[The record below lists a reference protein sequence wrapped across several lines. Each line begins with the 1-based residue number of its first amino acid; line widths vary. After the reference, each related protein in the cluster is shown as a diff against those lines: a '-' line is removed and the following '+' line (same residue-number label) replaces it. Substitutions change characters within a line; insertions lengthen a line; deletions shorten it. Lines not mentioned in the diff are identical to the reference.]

1 MIHYFKEHEMRTTL
15 TAVSALALLA
25 SVPVAP
31 ANAADVYTPGGLKDT
46 PYVAPAPTWTG
57 FIVGI
62 GAVGAYV
69 NHDTSLQIDNATIIE
84 ANGLAGFGPGA
95 DFLVGFRYQF
105 PQSRLVLGIE
115 AEYDI
120 TSAPFTL
127 SIPPAHEFSANID
140 LQGQWAILGTIGL
153 VINPKSRA
161 YVGGGFGEGFF
172 HINPGVPGPVVGL
185 NSSPTVQ
192 EAVFKAGLEA
202 KLPWVASGAFIR
214 GEYEFRAGETVT
226 LWSGTF
232 HYEGTHT
239 IAIKDT
245 PDTNVAKVVL
255 GYQFGTGSGPL
266 EAFK

>member
-1 MIHYFKEHEMRTTL
+1 MR

-25 SVPVAP
+25 MIAP
-31 ANAADVYTPGGLKDT
+31 ATAADIYTSAKDPIVMAGT
-46 PYVAPAPTWTG
+46 PTPTWTG
-57 FIVGI
+57 FIIGV

-69 NHDTSLQIDNATIIE
+69 NHDTKIEFDNLTLAE

-95 DFLVGFRYQF
+95 DFLVGFRYQL
-105 PQSRLVLGIE
+105 PQSRLVFGIE

-127 SIPPAHEFSANID
+127 SFPTNGFSANID
-140 LQGQWAILGTIGL
+140 LQGQWAILGTVGL
-153 VINPKSRA
+153 VINPNTMA
-161 YVGGGFGEGFF
+161 YVGGGWGEGFF
-172 HINPGVPGPVVGL
+172 HIGQPFGVIPGL
-185 NSSPTVQ
+185 NSSPTVN

-226 LWSGTF
+226 LWSISN
-232 HYEGTHT
+232 ERDK

-255 GYQFGTGSGPL
+255 GYQFGTSSSPL
-266 EAFK
+266 ESFK

>member
-1 MIHYFKEHEMRTTL
+1 MRTTL

-25 SVPVAP
+25 SIAP
-31 ANAADVYTPGGLKDT
+31 ATAADVYSSAKDPIT
-46 PYVAPAPTWTG
+46 MAGVPAPTWTG
-57 FIVGI
+57 FIIGV

-69 NHDTSLQIDNATIIE
+69 NHDVKFQEDSVTQAEL
-84 ANGLAGFGPGA
+84 NGLAGFGPGA

-105 PQSRLVLGIE
+105 PQSRLVFGIE

-127 SIPPAHEFSANID
+127 SIPPANGFSANID
-140 LQGQWAILGTIGL
+140 LQGQWAILGTVGL
-153 VINPKSRA
+153 VINPNTMA
-161 YVGGGFGEGFF
+161 YIGGGFGEGFF

-185 NSSPTVQ
+185 STSPTVQ

-202 KLPWVASGAFIR
+202 KLPWVAQGAFIR

-226 LWSGTF
+226 LWSAQSCS
-232 HYEGTHT
+232 ECSRV
-239 IAIKDT
+239 AIKDT

-255 GYQFGTGSGPL
+255 GYQFGVNNSPL
-266 EAFK
+266 ESFK

>member
-1 MIHYFKEHEMRTTL
+1 MRTTL
-15 TAVSALALLA
+15 SAVSALALLA
-25 SVPVAP
+25 SVPFAP
-31 ANAADVYTPGGLKDT
+31 ANAADVYSPAGLKDT
-46 PYVAPAPTWTG
+46 PPCCAAAPTWTG

-69 NHDTSLQIDNATIIE
+69 NHDTSLQIDNAEIIG

-105 PQSRLVLGIE
+105 PQSRLVFGIE

-127 SIPPAHEFSANID
+127 SIPPANGFSANID
-140 LQGQWAILGTIGL
+140 LQGQWAILGTVGL
-153 VINPKSRA
+153 VINPNTMA

-172 HINPGVPGPVVGL
+172 HISPGVPGPVVGL

-226 LWSGTF
+226 LWSISN
-232 HYEGTHT
+232 ERDKV
-239 IAIKDT
+239 AIKDT

-255 GYQFGTGSGPL
+255 GYQFGVNSTPL
-266 EAFK
+266 ESFK

>member
-1 MIHYFKEHEMRTTL
+1 MRTTL

-25 SVPVAP
+25 AASGG
-31 ANAADVYTPGGLKDT
+31 ANAADVYSAKDPIT
-46 PYVAPAPTWTG
+46 MAGTTAPTWTG
-57 FIVGI
+57 FIVGV

-69 NHDTSLQIDNATIIE
+69 NHDTSLQFNDATIIG

-95 DFLVGFRYQF
+95 DFLVGFRYQL
-105 PQSRLVLGIE
+105 PQSRLVFGIE

-127 SIPPAHEFSANID
+127 SIPPANYSANID
-140 LQGQWAILGTIGL
+140 LQGQWAILGTVGL
-153 VINPKSRA
+153 VINPNTMA

-172 HINPGVPGPVVGL
+172 HINPGVPFTVPGL
-185 NSSPTVQ
+185 NTNPTVQ

-226 LWSGTF
+226 LWSVSGD
-232 HYEGTHT
+232 GSR

-255 GYQFGTGSGPL
+255 GYQFGTSSSPL
-266 EAFK
+266 ESFK

>member
-1 MIHYFKEHEMRTTL
+1 MRTTL

-25 SVPVAP
+25 SVPFAP
-31 ANAADVYTPGGLKDT
+31 ANAADVYSPQASYKDT
-46 PYVAPAPTWTG
+46 PVVVVPTWTG
-57 FIVGI
+57 FIVGV

-69 NHDTSLQIDNATIIE
+69 NHDTSLQIDNTEIIG

-105 PQSRLVLGIE
+105 PQSRLVFGIE

-127 SIPPAHEFSANID
+127 SIPPANGFSANID
-140 LQGQWAILGTIGL
+140 LQGQWAILGTVGL
-153 VINPKSRA
+153 VINPNTMA

-172 HINPGVPGPVVGL
+172 HINPGVPFTVVGL
-185 NSSPTVQ
+185 NTNPTVQ

-226 LWSGTF
+226 LWSHQSCG
-232 HYEGTHT
+232 ECSKV
-239 IAIKDT
+239 AIRDT

-255 GYQFGTGSGPL
+255 GYQFGVNSSPL
-266 EAFK
+266 ESFK

>member
-1 MIHYFKEHEMRTTL
+1 MRTT
-15 TAVSALALLA
+15 VSALALLA
-25 SVPVAP
+25 ASIAP
-31 ANAADVYTPGGLKDT
+31 AAAADVYSSGGLKDT
-46 PYVAPAPTWTG
+46 AYTAVPAPTWTG

-69 NHDTSLQIDNATIIE
+69 NHDTSLQVDNATIIE

-105 PQSRLVLGIE
+105 PQSRLVFGIE

-127 SIPPAHEFSANID
+127 STPTNGFSANID
-140 LQGQWAILGTIGL
+140 LQGQWAILGTVGL
-153 VINPKSRA
+153 VINPNTMA

-172 HINPGVPGPVVGL
+172 HISPGVPFTVVGL
-185 NSSPTVQ
+185 NTNPTVQ

-226 LWSGTF
+226 LYS
-232 HYEGTHT
+232 HT
-239 IAIKDT
+239 CGEVCTAAIKDT

-255 GYQFGTGSGPL
+255 GYQFGVNSTAL
-266 EAFK
+266 ESFK